1 MRLGGTRRRAAS
13 TARQEAHRSNAVYL
27 PTLRSSEND
36 RFCAAVY
43 RKIEPDIAN
52 GTAHS
57 GRAAGRFN
65 HPATFAYR
73 QHRCRASN
81 GEK

>member
-13 TARQEAHRSNAVYL
+13 TAQPEAHRSNAVHL
-27 PTLRSSEND
+27 PTLRRSENY
-36 RFCAAVY
+36 RICAAVY

-57 GRAAGRFN
+57 GRPSGRFN
-65 HPATFAYR
+65 HPPKFAYR
-73 QHRCRASN
+73 
-81 GEK
+81 